1 MKKYETVK
9 EHKEFDDIIANGR
22 YKKNKYFII
31 YNKESNFNYPRFGI
45 AVGKKVGIAVI
56 RNKLKR
62 QLREIITKNKNLFKN
77 KKDYIIIVKRSSL
90 DLTFQ
95 QMNDSIVE
103 LIGE

>member
-1 MKKYETVK
+1 MKK
-9 EHKEFDDIIANGR
+9 
-22 YKKNKYFII
+22 FIE
-31 YNKESNFNYPRFGI
+31 KESNINYPRVGI

-95 QMNDSIVE
+95 QMNDNLVE